1 MMTLGPSYV
10 TDVIDA
16 FSGFLA
22 GIRKLQPGLG
32 AQPIEGSI
40 ADTERRGFPL
50 PELLVDAYGIAGLM
64 IESSADHI
72 DTFVRTI
79 VGPIASFPG
88 CTCIRSMLEPCALA
102 AWLTEPDIG
111 AGERASRVFATRYD
125 AIVEQ
130 SKWATAAYPGKSLR
144 SDTDVRIENLERKAA
159 SLGYSPVRDQSGRR
173 IGIGCKRP
181 AATTLIDDMLG
192 EKAAFRLLS
201 AVAHG
206 QHWALSQ
213 IGFEQE
219 DRAGNTRSAETVPV
233 RTLKKTARAEVIAFL
248 GVCALRSFA
257 RPVTFMLKYGGHD
270 SGPFDRLLATTFDFL
285 RVPEAQRHSSIPK

>member
-1 MMTLGPSYV
+1 MTLGPKYV

-16 FSGFLA
+16 FSGFLS

-32 AQPIEGSI
+32 SQPIEGSI
-40 ADTERRGFPL
+40 ADTERRGFPQ
-50 PELLVDAYGIAGLM
+50 PELLIDAYGIAGLM

-79 VGPIASFPG
+79 TGPIASFPG
-88 CTCIRSMLEPCALA
+88 CTCVRSMLEPCALA

-130 SKWATAAYPGKSLR
+130 SKWASAAYPGKSFR
-144 SDTDVRIENLERKAA
+144 ADTDARIETIEREAA
-159 SLGYSPVRDQSGRR
+159 RLGYGPVRDQNGNR
-173 IGIGCKRP
+173 IGIGCRKP
-181 AATTLIDDMLG
+181 NATTLIADMLG
-192 EKAAFRLLS
+192 EAAAYRLLS

-219 DRAGNTRSAETVPV
+219 DPTGSTRPAETVPV
-233 RTLKKTARAEVIAFL
+233 RTLRKTARPEVIAFL

-257 RPVTFMLKYGGHD
+257 RPVTSMLKYGGHD
-270 SGPFDRLLATTFDFL
+270 TGPFDRLIETTYDLL
-285 RVPEAQRHSSIPK
+285 RVPKAQRLSPSKL